1 MHWVV
6 SGVSFI
12 VGFSIGGSGD
22 VYKEK
27 NLLQFNYKNQPV
39 SISVKGGDRE
49 TIEKI
54 AKRINKKLHQALI
67 LPKPKKAFLLW
78 KAFHWLRPIK
88 TDLHNLLQTLFG
100 TQHNRAKIIKVFNI
114 HQLGV
119 FFSYPIKCFFYP
131 FNHIPKK
138 PIQ

>member
-1 MHWVV
+1 VHWVV

-54 AKRINKKLHQALI
+54 AK
-67 LPKPKKAFLLW
+67 KASSS
-78 KAFHWLRPIK
+78 
-88 TDLHNLLQTLFG
+88 
-100 TQHNRAKIIKVFNI
+100 FN
-114 HQLGV
+114 
-119 FFSYPIKCFFYP
+119 ST
-131 FNHIPKK
+131 
-138 PIQ
+138 